1 MSAIKTAVQGAVMT
15 VMKTAIEHAPDSWM
29 PGGRPDP
36 MIARKHGLIG
46 QPISRLDGPLK
57 VQGKARFA
65 AEFPM
70 DGMVYAAMA
79 YSTIPKGRITAI
91 DTTAA
96 ESAPGV
102 VLVMTHRNAPK
113 MKAAPMFG
121 TGPKAAGGSDLPV
134 MQDDSI
140 HWNGETVAV
149 VLAGTQEQADH
160 AKSLI
165 RVSYESSAAVTSVAG
180 AKASGTELGTFHGEP
195 QHVVIGD
202 AEKALTAAPHRI
214 DVTYRTP
221 RLNHNA
227 IELHAATL
235 AWKGE
240 GEDLELTIHDASQA
254 VAHVASSMAEVFGLK
269 EEQVHVTSPYVGGG
283 FGGKTMW
290 QHHVLAAAASKLA
303 GRPVRIVLTREGVY
317 RIVGGRTSTEQRVA
331 LGAQADG
338 GLDAIIHTGT
348 VTMTEHNAMPE
359 PFIVGTRCMYAA
371 GAFKLDVQVGKM
383 DMIANTF
390 MRAPGESVGTFGL
403 ECGIDELADAMG
415 LDPIELR
422 LRNEP
427 EKDPTTGTPF
437 SSRHLVEAWRAGAEK
452 FGWSERPAR
461 PGSRRDGE
469 WLVGMGCAS
478 ATYPYY
484 RMPGGAARIT
494 LSRAADGSVHAKIEI
509 AAHEMGMGTA
519 TAQTQVAA
527 ERLGLPMD
535 RVQVCYGDSRFPGV
549 VLAGGSQQT
558 ASIGISVM
566 AAHAAL
572 LGQLLE
578 HADKDSPL
586 HGLKPAEV
594 ESRAGGLHGI
604 DDPTKS
610 ESYASL
616 LARAKLDELTVEGE
630 APPPLEAQHWS
641 MHSYGAQFCEVRVN
655 DVTGEVRVTRFL
667 GSFDCGR
674 ILNAKTAASQFRGGI
689 IMGLGMALM
698 EETQFDERNGRVMNP
713 SLAEYHV
720 PVHMDVPEIDVIWT
734 DIPDPHAPM
743 GAHGIGEIGITG
755 VGAAVANAIYNAT
768 GRRVRDLPITLDKL
782 L

>member
-1 MSAIKTAVQGAVMT
+1 MTIKDTVQGAVMS
-15 VMKTAIEHAPDSWM
+15 VMKTAIEHAPDAWM
-29 PGGRPDP
+29 PGGDPDP

-46 QPISRLDGPLK
+46 QPISRIDGPLK

-70 DGMVYAAMA
+70 DGMTYAAIA
-79 YSTIPKGRITAI
+79 FSTIAKGRIVML
-91 DTTAA
+91 DTHAA
-96 ESAPGV
+96 EAAPGV

-113 MKAAPMFG
+113 MKDPPLFG
-121 TGPKAAGGSDLPV
+121 TSSKAAGGSNLPV
-134 MQDDSI
+134 LQDDRI
-140 HWNGETVAV
+140 HWNGEAIAI
-149 VLAGTQEQADH
+149 VLAESQEEADH

-165 RVSYESSAAVTSVAG
+165 RVGYEAEAAVTTLAAS
-180 AKASGTELGTFHGEP
+180 KAQGTTVGLFQGEP
-195 QHVVIGD
+195 QHVEIGD
-202 AEKALTAAPHRI
+202 AKAALAAAPHRI
-214 DVTYRTP
+214 DVTYRTQ

-235 AWKGE
+235 AWKG
-240 GEDLELTIHDASQA
+240 DELTIHDASQA
-254 VAHVASSMAEVFGLK
+254 VAHMASSMAEIFGMK

-290 QHHVLAAAASKLA
+290 AHHVLAAAASRLA
-303 GRPVRIVLTREGVY
+303 GRPVRIVLSREGVY
-317 RIVGGRTSTEQRVA
+317 RTVGGRTSTEQRVA

-338 GLDAIIHTGT
+338 RLDALIHTGM
-348 VTMTEHNAMPE
+348 VTMTGHNNMPE
-359 PFIVGTRCMYAA
+359 PFIVGTRCMYAS
-371 GAFKLDVQVGKM
+371 GAFELDVQVGTM
-383 DMIANTF
+383 DMVANTF
-390 MRAPGESVGTFGL
+390 MRAPGECVGTYAL

-415 LDPIELR
+415 MDPIELR
-422 LRNEP
+422 IRNEP
-427 EKDPTTGTPF
+427 GKDPTTGAPF
-437 SSRHLVEAWRAGAEK
+437 SSRHLVEAWRAGAER
-452 FGWSERPAR
+452 FGWNQRSAT

-469 WLVGMGCAS
+469 WLIGMGCAS

-484 RMPGGAARIT
+484 RMPGGAARMT
-494 LSRAADGSVHAKIEI
+494 LTRVGLDVHVRVEI

-558 ASIGISVM
+558 ASIGISVR
-566 AAHAAL
+566 AAHEGL
-572 LGQLLE
+572 VKQLLK
-578 HADKDSPL
+578 HAGKESPL
-586 HGLKPAEV
+586 HGVKPDEV
-594 ESRAGGLHGI
+594 EGRDGGLCKI
-604 DDPTKS
+604 DEPTRH

-616 LARAKLDELTVEGE
+616 LTRAKQDELTVEAS
-630 APPPLEAQHWS
+630 APPPLETQHWS

-655 DVTGEVRVTRFL
+655 TVTGETRVSRFL

-674 ILNAKTAASQFRGGI
+674 ILNAKTATSQFRGGI

-698 EETQFDERNGRVMNP
+698 EETHQDDRNGRIMNP
-713 SLAEYHV
+713 SLAEYHL
-720 PVHMDVPEIDVIWT
+720 PVHMDVPEIEVIWT
-734 DIPDPHAPM
+734 DIADPHAPM

-755 VGAAVANAIYNAT
+755 VGAAVANAIYNAC

-782 L
+782 AGLS